1 MKNDLEVGNRIRSIR
16 EGLHMT
22 RNVFSENINISESYL
37 TQLELGNKSLG
48 MNTLIAICDYTG
60 WSADYILFGD
70 ETNNKLNK
78 KVIHMLNN
86 LSPHSLQLSYDIIR
100 SIKTHVNI

>member
-48 MNTLIAICDYTG
+48 I
-60 WSADYILFGD
+60 
-70 ETNNKLNK
+70 
-78 KVIHMLNN
+78 
-86 LSPHSLQLSYDIIR
+86 
-100 SIKTHVNI
+100 

>member
-1 MKNDLEVGNRIRSIR
+1 
-16 EGLHMT
+16 
-22 RNVFSENINISESYL
+22 
-37 TQLELGNKSLG
+37 

-60 WSADYILFGD
+60 CSADYILFGD

>member
-1 MKNDLEVGNRIRSIR
+1 
-16 EGLHMT
+16 MT

-60 WSADYILFGD
+60 CSADYILFGD